1 MDVLLKLLKDILL
14 IEFLTNLWKQLKPA
28 KAFSWQTL
36 IGLSLFSWL
45 MSLLT
50 RTAYVQDALATM
62 GWLFLTLG
70 VGWALGGQRFKIP
83 LLNLTLQPGPWITGA
98 LTCVFLK
105 GGLDY
110 LPTSTAYILWPII
123 SALIASMTKFLK
135 PGPVLTTP
143 TAAGRQQIVLLL
155 LVNAIIS
162 CWFGFHF
169 FLQDWLRDYPSI
181 LADDFSAST
190 FVTKV
195 GFGFKE
201 TSRGTVILNAAASA
215 LNEELSGRTWS
226 EVERSLLNVN
236 SEILKI
242 EAQVKE
248 NLADATENQFWSL
261 RAQIPPG
268 APEYTV
274 VLQAIW
280 QGPSAF
286 PRGYYMQKSCL
297 VSRVANQAPTATA
310 PGALAQ
316 VRCGDDGPPVPIAPA
331 PNGAN
336 T

>member
-1 MDVLLKLLKDILL
+1 MDTLLKLLRDILL
-14 IEFLTNLWKQLKPA
+14 INFLTDLWQRFKPP

-70 VGWALGGQRFKIP
+70 VGWALGGQKFKIP

-105 GGLDY
+105 GAID
-110 LPTSTAYILWPII
+110 LPTSATYVLWPII

-143 TAAGRQQIVLLL
+143 TTAGRQQIILLL
-155 LVNAIIS
+155 LVNGIIS

-169 FLQDWLRDYPSI
+169 LLQDWLDGYPSL
-181 LADDFSAST
+181 LADNFATST

-201 TSRGTVILNAAASA
+201 TSRGDVILNAAASA
-215 LNEELSGRTWS
+215 LSRELSGRTWS
-226 EVERSLLNVN
+226 EVERSLSNLN

-242 EAQVKE
+242 EIQVKE
-248 NLADATENQFWSL
+248 NLADTAENQFWSL
-261 RAQIPPG
+261 RAQMPPG
-268 APEYTV
+268 APQYTV
-274 VLQAIW
+274 VLQAVW
-280 QGPSAF
+280 QGPSSF
-286 PRGYYMQKSCL
+286 PMGYYTQKSCL
-297 VSRVANQAPTATA
+297 VGRVVNQAPTPTA

-316 VRCGDDGPPVPIAPA
+316 VRCGDNGPPVPIAPA
-331 PNGAN
+331 PNRAN